1 MEKLIKE
8 NRVAI
13 GLLIIW
19 AFINLI
25 LLMLSNPVYEN
36 ESREH
41 LFPFTELEFTTAY
54 DITEFVIYGV
64 GPAIIFI
71 VLKLMN
77 DEKK

>member
-25 LLMLSNPVYEN
+25 LFMLSNPVSEN
-36 ESREH
+36 EAREN
-41 LFPFTELEFTTAY
+41 LFPFTELEFTASY